1 MRSIAILNQKGGSGK
16 TTTAVN
22 LAASLGAQDRP
33 VLVLDLGPRASATDW
48 FGVANSG
55 RGNTDIIV
63 DRVIASMETLRPHLN
78 HELRVS
84 TILTCRVNPRTRHA
98 RHIVDELRS
107 RFGNLV
113 SHVEIRKNVRLA
125 EAPAHHLPITLCDR
139 RSKGAED
146 YLALADEIIAAVRSL
161 A

>member
-1 MRSIAILNQKGGSGK
+1 MRSMAILNQKGGSGK

-22 LAASLGAQDRP
+22 LAASLGAQDRR
-33 VLVLDLGPRASATDW
+33 VLVLDLGPQASATDW

-84 TILTCRVNPRTRHA
+84 TILPCRVDPQT
-98 RHIVDELRS
+98 RHIVEELRS
-107 RFGNLV
+107 RFGKLV
-113 SHVEIRKNVRLA
+113 SHVEIRENVRLA
-125 EAPAHHLPITLCDR
+125 EAPAHHLPITQFDR
-139 RSKGAED
+139 RSKRAED
-146 YLALADEIIAAVRSL
+146 YLALADEIIAAERSL